1 MLERIRRVIQDR
13 DGGAPLLR
21 GSRRIFPFIQRVFA
35 DSGYAG
41 EKVTTAT
48 LIAVEPP
55 LPSVVIDGG
64 AALQKAVVIVR
75 EAPEIFCCQ
84 WVVLARTFGL

>member
-1 MLERIRRVIQDR
+1 MRSLAVHLPVHPAR
-13 DGGAPLLR
+13 LR
-21 GSRRIFPFIQRVFA
+21 GQSICRGKA
-35 DSGYAG
+35 
-41 EKVTTAT
+41 TTAT

-75 EAPEIFCCQ
+75 EAPEIFFCCQ
-84 WVVLARTFGL
+84 WVVSLCFVV

>member
-1 MLERIRRVIQDR
+1 MRSLAVHLPVHLARLRRQWIC
-13 DGGAPLLR
+13 R
-21 GSRRIFPFIQRVFA
+21 GKA
-35 DSGYAG
+35 
-41 EKVTTAT
+41 TTAT